1 MMRNKIL
8 VLGLM
13 LVGVCMTAMAQAR
26 GNIIKYIDENKLYRN
41 GNDVTVTNLD
51 LQWPVALDGDGMPE
65 LQKELCKTL
74 LDVDATTM
82 QDGWTEFHK
91 KLGTEIYRMPDSV
104 TRHYINVK
112 LQALWWEKGRYAS
125 FYLKRQET
133 DSEGKELSATK
144 KFITYNIA
152 DGELWNLDKVFTE
165 YTDESNR
172 VAFESLLDKNSVCDD
187 ADKQSIDLTQVPAD
201 FALLG
206 GAAVMGLGGP
216 FEHDNFSTVSVNNLY
231 QLGFFKHGFVRWLQG
246 KGKPKRKTESIVSP
260 VDFDTSLST
269 DSVTYN
275 ITKRASYPG
284 GNDSLVAFLRDNVK
298 YPDVDMAM
306 HRQGRV
312 MLSFIVE
319 KDGSLTDITVAEP
332 LSPSLD
338 SEAVR
343 VLKLMPKWIPAESK
357 GNKVRTYMRL
367 PVVYRI
373 G

>member
-187 ADKQSIDLTQVPAD
+187 ADKQI
-201 FALLG
+201 G
-206 GAAVMGLGGP
+206 
-216 FEHDNFSTVSVNNLY
+216 
-231 QLGFFKHGFVRWLQG
+231 
-246 KGKPKRKTESIVSP
+246 
-260 VDFDTSLST
+260 
-269 DSVTYN
+269 
-275 ITKRASYPG
+275 RAH
-284 GNDSLVAFLRDNVK
+284 V
-298 YPDVDMAM
+298 
-306 HRQGRV
+306 
-312 MLSFIVE
+312 
-319 KDGSLTDITVAEP
+319 
-332 LSPSLD
+332 
-338 SEAVR
+338 
-343 VLKLMPKWIPAESK
+343 
-357 GNKVRTYMRL
+357 
-367 PVVYRI
+367 
-373 G
+373 